1 VVNFSASLN
10 FHQIYSFPSDKF
22 VTRKWEQSM
31 NSDSADEGGAGLEKL
46 PPNGAPEGRVSGI
59 GRHPA
64 SAAGDAS
71 AGFWADSG
79 NDWDVWAEAL
89 SGR

>member
-1 VVNFSASLN
+1 
-10 FHQIYSFPSDKF
+10 
-22 VTRKWEQSM
+22 M
-31 NSDSADEGGAGLEKL
+31 NAGSADEDGAGPENL
-46 PPNGAPEGRVSGI
+46 PPNGAPEGRVTGT

-71 AGFWADSG
+71 AGLWGDTRS
-79 NDWDVWAEAL
+79 DWMMWAEAL